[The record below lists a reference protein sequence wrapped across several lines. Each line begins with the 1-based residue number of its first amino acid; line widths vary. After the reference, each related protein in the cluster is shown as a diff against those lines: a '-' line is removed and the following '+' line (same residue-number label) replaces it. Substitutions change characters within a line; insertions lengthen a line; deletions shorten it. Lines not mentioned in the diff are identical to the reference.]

1 MTPETTPALA
11 PVAINAFARERLKYV
26 LPDFTRISWVGDR
39 ARAAWEPRIQRIG
52 HAWSEIEWRS
62 IIAGIRKCALTSVP
76 ADQLVERST
85 GWAGDGLSTMPVAMS
100 GVAPGYAS
108 TSVAPRTGQPFEYRV
123 AIGALADVAA
133 LKHAIDAGDDGSM
146 GRLLGF
152 PACCI
157 AFFRTTWVE
166 DACVDTTWAMAAGS
180 ASADESGRQIEID
193 ADTPFQREH
202 PLAMD
207 GGAGRAPPALF
218 FYLPRYGGVRDVL
231 MALGREIGYRAEMD
245 WIEEILSWPVSW
257 SALHGIAEVKT
268 PILKASTR
276 TDATASEFVVR
287 RPGAGCQRRPP
298 PAFGFRSDRR
308 SGLV

>member
-193 ADTPFQREH
+193 ADTPFQANILWRW
-202 PLAMD
+202 M
-207 GGAGRAPPALF
+207 
-218 FYLPRYGGVRDVL
+218 GVRAVPHL
-231 MALGREIGYRAEMD
+231 PCSFTCR
-245 WIEEILSWPVSW
+245 VT
-257 SALHGIAEVKT
+257 V
-268 PILKASTR
+268 
-276 TDATASEFVVR
+276 EF
-287 RPGAGCQRRPP
+287 AM
-298 PAFGFRSDRR
+298 S
-308 SGLV
+308 